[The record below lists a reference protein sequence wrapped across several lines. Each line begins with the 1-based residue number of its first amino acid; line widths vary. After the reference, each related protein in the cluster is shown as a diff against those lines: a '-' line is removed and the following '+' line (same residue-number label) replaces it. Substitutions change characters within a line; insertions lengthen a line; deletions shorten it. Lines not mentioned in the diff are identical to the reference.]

1 MALAYC
7 QAELYAEYMLEAYG
21 EDALAKMLSAY
32 ADNLSTRQALERSF
46 HVSQQDF
53 ETGYKQHLE
62 KIVAGLST
70 VQENQDLLA
79 PRIAEAARRR
89 SQEPGPAGP
98 AGPRTAQSPRLS
110 RGPALVDKA
119 LAAEPKQQLAA
130 YVRARLHMVVGE
142 DDQAYK
148 LLAAALDPADPQDN
162 LLGLLAGLEL
172 ARDNHAEAARLYEL
186 GAKAD
191 PGDVKW
197 VKSLARVYLKSGERQ
212 KLAEVLSRL
221 AAVDPDDATVRKKL
235 ADLAQAAKDHAATV
249 RWCQEVLQIDVMD
262 PQTHRWLAD
271 ALMALGK
278 PDEAA
283 EEYEVATELMPDEP
297 GLWFQ
302 LAQARLDARQPAQA
316 KAALEALLKLDPK
329 YPGADLL
336 LEGLKP

>member
-1 MALAYC
+1 MQKRLA
-7 QAELYAEYMLEAYG
+7 
-21 EDALAKMLSAY
+21 
-32 ADNLSTRQALERSF
+32 ADPKNP
-46 HVSQQDF
+46 
-53 ETGYKQHLE
+53 
-62 KIVAGLST
+62 
-70 VQENQDLLA
+70 DLLA
-79 PRIAEAARRR
+79 RLALEQLNRRGYPEARR
-89 SQEPGPAGP
+89 
-98 AGPRTAQSPRLS
+98 
-110 RGPALVDKA
+110 LVDKA